1 MIDLPELPVFDVPG
15 KLNNKKLPPAVIQAW
30 MAENLRHLKE
40 SGQMERIRQQTSR
53 QPVEAWFVL

>member
-1 MIDLPELPVFDVPG
+1 MIDLPALPVFNIPE
-15 KLNNKKLPPAVIQAW
+15 KLNNKKLPPEVIQAW

-40 SGQMERIRQQTSR
+40 SGQMERIRKQKSR

>member
-1 MIDLPELPVFDVPG
+1 MTLPELPVFNIPENLDH
-15 KLNNKKLPPAVIQAW
+15 KKLPPDVIQTW

-40 SGQMERIRQQTSR
+40 SGQMERIRQQKSR